1 MTAPRMVGHLGDQ
14 LRLALGEI
22 EVPATRS
29 PLRFTPIK
37 QLLIYFLPW
46 PKGKI
51 KAPPV
56 ALATDPGPWEKD
68 VATLRAL
75 LERFAGFEPAGSWAP
90 HPFFGTMSRR
100 LWAGLT
106 RRHFDYHLRQFGV

>member
-51 KAPPV
+51 KAPPA
-56 ALATDPGPWEKD
+56 ALTTDPGTWEKD

-75 LERFAGFEPAGSWAP
+75 LEQFAGFEPAGSWAP
-90 HPFFGTMSRR
+90 HPFFGTMSRG

-106 RRHFDYHLRQFGV
+106 RRHFDHHLRQFGV